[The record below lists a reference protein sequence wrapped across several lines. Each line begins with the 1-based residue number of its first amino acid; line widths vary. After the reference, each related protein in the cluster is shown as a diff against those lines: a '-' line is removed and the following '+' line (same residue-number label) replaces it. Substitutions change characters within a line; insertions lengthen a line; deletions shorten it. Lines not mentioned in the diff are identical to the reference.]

1 VGNGCGDRVVAGRKA
16 GWGLDLPLVSGK
28 GEMDTEWIWDRLDPV
43 EKHIAELL
51 LEGNSN
57 KVIAAEIPLSRA
69 RVQERVKRITMKA
82 GAVSTREALVL
93 LAQERET
100 SSLLH
105 ILDQASDC
113 VVILQDKV
121 FKFANK
127 ALSNLLGY
135 TAEELVGI
143 PFASLAATDGVA
155 HEQTRRYEQRLEG
168 EPFPGR
174 YTTRALCKTGESIQV
189 VVASGGMVRFKG
201 RPAMMAIIS
210 DSQQGGSQ

>member
-1 VGNGCGDRVVAGRKA
+1 
-16 GWGLDLPLVSGK
+16 
-28 GEMDTEWIWDRLDPV
+28 MDAEWIWDRLDPI
-43 EKHIAELL
+43 EKHITELL

-57 KVIAAEIPLSRA
+57 KVIATEVSLSRA
-69 RVQERVKRITMKA
+69 RVQERVKRIVIKA
-82 GAVSTREALVL
+82 GAASTREALVL

-105 ILDQASDC
+105 VLDQASDG
-113 VVILQDKV
+113 VLILQDKV

-143 PFASLAATDGVA
+143 PFVSLAATDGVA

-174 YTTRALCKTGESIQV
+174 YTTRALCKTGESKQV
-189 VVASGGMVRFKG
+189 DVTSGGLVRFKG
-201 RPAMMAIIS
+201 RPAMMAIIVES
-210 DSQQGGSQ
+210 PRGGAQ